1 MRRMKVALELAK
13 IHDFGVGTYIWNLV
27 SHLAKIDST
36 NTYFLLEGESTTSDL
51 LPTAENFERIRLKER
66 RRGEFHPTE
75 VPRFLK
81 RHKVDVCHIPHDDV
95 PRRLPC
101 RYVVTVHDCVPIL
114 YPRQNEFGWM
124 RAARFHAKRRRL
136 QHSEHIIAVS
146 EATKRD
152 VIRLYQIPENKVT
165 VIHNALDERLT
176 GLHPAMEAQSVLE
189 RYQIHDPYVL
199 YAGNVRTH
207 KNVTRL
213 IEAFAVARTELREH
227 PKYSRLK
234 LLIIGDELATHQ
246 ALRRTVVI
254 SRVQSDV
261 RFLGFVPYEI
271 LKVFYENASAFVFP
285 SLYEGFG
292 LPPLEAMAFGTPV
305 LTSNTSSLPEVVGD
319 AAIMINPE
327 NVFEIAR
334 GVKQIL
340 CDEDLRK
347 RLIQKGLEQIKKF
360 SWLTAARETLRL
372 YQLACR

>member
-1 MRRMKVALELAK
+1 MRPMKVALELAK
-13 IHDFGVGTYIWNLV
+13 INDFGVGTYIRNLV

-36 NTYFLLEGESTTSDL
+36 NTYFLLEGESTNSDL
-51 LPTAENFERIRLKER
+51 LPTADNFERIHLKER
-66 RRGEFHPTE
+66 KRGEFQRRE
-75 VPRFLK
+75 VVRFLK
-81 RHKVDVCHIPHDDV
+81 RHGVDVCHIPHDDV

-101 RYVVTVHDCVPIL
+101 RYLVTVHDCVHIL
-114 YPRQNEFGWM
+114 YPRANEFSWM

-136 QHSEHIIAVS
+136 QRSEHIIAVS
-146 EATKRD
+146 AATKRD
-152 VIRLYQIPENKVT
+152 VIRLYQIPENKIT

-176 GLHPAMEAQSVLE
+176 GLQPAMDAQSVLE

-234 LLIIGDELATHQ
+234 LLIIGDELASHQ

-254 SRVQSDV
+254 SRVQSEV

-319 AAIMINPE
+319 AAVMVNPE

-340 CDEDLRK
+340 CDDGLRE

-360 SWLTAARETLRL
+360 SWLTAAQETHRL
-372 YQLACR
+372 YQLIRG